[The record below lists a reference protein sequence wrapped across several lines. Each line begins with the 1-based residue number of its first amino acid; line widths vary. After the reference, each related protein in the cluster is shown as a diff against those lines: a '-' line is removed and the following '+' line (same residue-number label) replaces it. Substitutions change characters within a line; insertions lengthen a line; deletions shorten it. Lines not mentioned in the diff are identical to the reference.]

1 MTKRRLF
8 LASALLT
15 AAMTSA
21 GLGVAQA
28 HAFGCSVALLDGLY
42 IFAATGWGALPGT
55 MAVDPLPP
63 KAIIEWI
70 RFNGNGSLTSPG
82 STRSLDGMITQSTQ
96 TTTGS
101 YTLGDVDTG
110 CQGTITFDSG
120 PKFDIF
126 TSILASGEI
135 WMIQTNMNGNVFRG
149 NATKVAR

>member
-1 MTKRRLF
+1 MKIRRLF
-8 LASALLT
+8 LATALLAVT
-15 AAMTSA
+15 MAP
-21 GLGVAQA
+21 GVPVVAQA
-28 HAFGCSVALLDGLY
+28 HGFGCSVALLDGLY

-55 MAVDPLPP
+55 TPVDPLPP

-70 RFNGNGSLTSPG
+70 RFNGNGSLTSAG
-82 STRSLDGMITQSTQ
+82 ATRSLDRSITQSTV

-110 CQGTITFDSG
+110 CQGTITFDTG

-135 WMIQTNMNGNVFRG
+135 WMIQTNMGNVFRG
-149 NATKVAR
+149 NATRVAH